1 MHEILL
7 AFLQF
12 LWNLKFIFSGS
23 HNSSSSVL
31 LQLTNYIYSLSKM
44 RKRMR
49 YGLNYPGT
57 RFWKIKIT
65 QFPDGFRLNSSKAN
79 SQPWSRPRKYH
90 IKEFRRCVSLAEEI
104 FSLEN
109 LEGLRLKEFW
119 RKVQLD
125 KTGFFKCNFKR
136 SHWFPTPW
144 KQQLHL

>member
-1 MHEILL
+1 MNKILL

-79 SQPWSRPRKYH
+79 SQPRSRPRKYH
-90 IKEFRRCVSLAEEI
+90 IKEFRRCVSYGLLTSPFVLNKGRCMYAYTKYNLI
-104 FSLEN
+104 FLDWLN
-109 LEGLRLKEFW
+109 LGSRHVL
-119 RKVQLD
+119 
-125 KTGFFKCNFKR
+125 
-136 SHWFPTPW
+136 
-144 KQQLHL
+144 